1 MKKTILLNL
10 VVLLVTVAL
19 APAATRLVPGEYA
32 TIQAAIDA
40 CVDGDVVIVAPST
53 YTGPGN
59 RDIDFLGK
67 AITVRTTDPNDP
79 DIVAATIIDCNGTV
93 TEPHRGFYFHSGED
107 ANSVVEG
114 FTITHG
120 HGFVEPDYHNWSLG
134 GGIYCVG
141 SGPTIAN
148 CVIRDNSA
156 TQGGGVFA
164 WENSSLTI
172 ANCTI
177 SGNTSGVYC
186 WRNSTARIENCLI
199 SNTGRRGIYCWNSP
213 AASIVNCTI
222 TNNYYEGILSQ
233 GYGSCLISNCIVSGN
248 YGRGIGC
255 SVWGMGAATISNC
268 IISGNQGLGVRS
280 GGDDDSIVTIT
291 NCTITGN
298 HGKGF
303 SSGSG
308 ETIITNSV
316 VWGNTGEDIYLW
328 NFPPLPNGHVPGVPS
343 KLTVSYSCP
352 GIIFVEEDPVRGDPI
367 LILGDGNIDANPLF
381 ADAASG
387 DYHLLP
393 DSPCIDAG
401 TDAGV
406 YTDIEGNIRP
416 FDFPGV
422 NNNGELP
429 DFDMGAYEAIVL
441 LTPYEL
447 AVMSIKDATAEKV
460 EALERI
466 GAALEKEWAA
476 YEALEEWLESG
487 DYGDLNRGDIIKAKQ
502 KIRSAIQHQEQSIDA
517 LEKSI
522 EKLEDGLSALGYET
536 NPPSVNITKPQ
547 DGAMFRPSETIEIEA
562 NVWDV
567 DGTVVKVEF
576 FANGSKIGEDN
587 CGADGW
593 KTNWYDHPAG
603 TYSLTARATDDDG
616 AATTSPAVGITVVES
631 PPPIPGPGLP

>member
-1 MKKTILLNL
+1 M
-10 VVLLVTVAL
+10 
-19 APAATRLVPGEYA
+19 
-32 TIQAAIDA
+32 
-40 CVDGDVVIVAPST
+40 DGIIVS
-53 YTGPGN
+53 
-59 RDIDFLGK
+59 
-67 AITVRTTDPNDP
+67 
-79 DIVAATIIDCNGTV
+79 
-93 TEPHRGFYFHSGED
+93 
-107 ANSVVEG
+107 
-114 FTITHG
+114 
-120 HGFVEPDYHNWSLG
+120 G
-134 GGIYCVG
+134 GGGALII
-141 SGPTIAN
+141 S
-148 CVIRDNSA
+148 
-156 TQGGGVFA
+156 
-164 WENSSLTI
+164 
-172 ANCTI
+172 NCTI
-177 SGNTSGVYC
+177 S
-186 WRNSTARIENCLI
+186 ENHY
-199 SNTGRRGIYCWNSP
+199 TGIR
-213 AASIVNCTI
+213 
-222 TNNYYEGILSQ
+222 
-233 GYGSCLISNCIVSGN
+233 
-248 YGRGIGC
+248 C
-255 SVWGMGAATISNC
+255 SVGGTAIATISNC
-268 IISGNQGLGVRS
+268 IITGNTGGWHGGGIKAFAHDDGV
-280 GGDDDSIVTIT
+280 VMIT

-298 HGKGF
+298 RADYGGGV
-303 SSGSG
+303 SCPTG

-316 VWGNTGEDIYLW
+316 VWNNTNYDIYLW
-328 NFPPLPNGHVPGVPS
+328 NFPPPPNGHMPGVPS

-367 LILGDGNIDANPLF
+367 LILGNGNIDANPLF

-387 DYHLLP
+387 DYHLLYN
-393 DSPCIDAG
+393 SPCIDAG

-416 FDFPGV
+416 FDFPRV

-502 KIRSAIQHQEQSIDA
+502 KIHSAIQHQEQSIDA

-522 EKLEDGLSALGYET
+522 EKLEDGLSALGYEP

-547 DGAMFRPSETIEIEA
+547 DGAMFSPSETIEIEA

-631 PPPIPGPGLP
+631 PPTPGPGLP

>member
-10 VVLLVTVAL
+10 IVLLVTA
-19 APAATRLVPGEYA
+19 ASGSAATRLVPDEYA

-40 CVDGDVVIVAPST
+40 CVDGDVVIVAEGI
-53 YTGPGN
+53 YFENINFKGRNIILRG
-59 RDIDFLGK
+59 
-67 AITVRTTDPNDP
+67 TDPNNP
-79 DIVAATIIDCNGTV
+79 NVVAATIIDGGQNGSVAT
-93 TEPHRGFYFHSGED
+93 FSSGED
-107 ANSVVEG
+107 ANCVLNG
-114 FTITHG
+114 FTLTNGCGSEEQFGSYTLPFGGAIYCAGSGPTITNCIITG
-120 HGFVEPDYHNWSLG
+120 NKATYGAGIFAGRNGNPTITNCTIIGNNRPGIGGGYTG
-134 GGIYCVG
+134 GGIYCWW
-141 SGPTIAN
+141 
-148 CVIRDNSA
+148 NSA
-156 TQGGGVFA
+156 A
-164 WENSSLTI
+164 TI
-172 ANCTI
+172 TDCTI
-177 SGNTSGVYC
+177 SGNHGAGIYFHGTESP
-186 WRNSTARIENCLI
+186 SAEI
-199 SNTGRRGIYCWNSP
+199 SNCEITDNSCVGISFRDGTIN
-213 AASIVNCTI
+213 NCTI
-222 TNNYYEGILSQ
+222 SNNGNAGIL
-233 GYGSCLISNCIVSGN
+233 
-248 YGRGIGC
+248 C

-268 IISGNQGLGVRS
+268 IISGNQGLGIRS

-308 ETIITNSV
+308 ETIITNSI

-352 GIIFVEEDPVRGDPI
+352 GIIFVEEDPIRGDPI

-447 AVMSIKDATAEKV
+447 AVMSIKDATAKKV

-502 KIRSAIQHQEQSIDA
+502 KIRSAIQHQAQSIDA

-522 EKLEDGLSALGYET
+522 EKLEDGLSALGYEPK
-536 NPPSVNITKPQ
+536 PPSVNITKPQ

-603 TYSLTARATDDDG
+603 TYSLTAKATDDDG

-631 PPPIPGPGLP
+631 PPTPGP